1 MLTLGCIQ
9 EEVHPEAHGGN
20 NAKEGE
26 LNADGEHED
35 DLVNAVDFQGS
46 T

>member
-1 MLTLGCIQ
+1 MTLGCIQ

-26 LNADGEHED
+26 LNANREQED